1 LPKGEGDNKMG
12 TNTRWINGNMAYVD
26 STYKY
31 RIYDAFGPTVC
42 KYVDDFVRMPVD
54 DTTGD
59 PTEWNLAIVEAG
71 AGDTVTV
78 LESGVAGGVL
88 LITNA
93 GNDNDGLQAQ
103 LKGEAFKLASGK
115 PLYFGVK
122 LKIDS
127 ATQSDLMVGLCI
139 QDSGPDILGAVTDG
153 IYFRKIDGTTTCNFV
168 LEKNTSETATA
179 AWTAVTTAYVTLE
192 FYFDGT
198 NVDFYVDGV
207 KGTRP
212 VTTNLP
218 DDEELTVSLAF
229 LNGEASVSTC
239 RVDWIR
245 CIQFN

>member
-1 LPKGEGDNKMG
+1 MG
-12 TNTRWINGNMAYVD
+12 TNSKWINGNLVYHD
-26 STYKY
+26 SKYKY
-31 RIYDAFGPTVC
+31 RFYDAFGPTVC

-59 PTEWNLAIVEAG
+59 PTEWNLTIVEVG
-71 AGDTVTV
+71 AGDTVTS

-122 LKIDS
+122 LKISS

-139 QDSGPDILGAVTDG
+139 NEGASPDILGAVTDG
-153 IYFRKIDGTTTCNFV
+153 VYFRKIDGTTTCNFV
-168 LEKNTSETATA
+168 LEKDSAETATA
-179 AWTAVTTAYVTLE
+179 AWTAATTAYVTLE

-198 NVDFYVDGV
+198 YIDFWVDGV

-218 DDEELTVSLAF
+218 DDEELTVSLAW
-229 LNGEASVSTC
+229 LNGEAAVGTC
-239 RVDWIR
+239 RIDWIR